1 MTTTTLDRKPVF
13 VFSHPRTAS
22 NLFMK
27 IFKSH
32 PDVIHSEYPFL
43 KVFFFGSTESQ
54 YNRKGPKIDEARAGF
69 QETSLPKSYYESFNK
84 LEEDIRSAGEQV
96 SFLLFQQLSERG
108 LILVKRAK

>member
-1 MTTTTLDRKPVF
+1 
-13 VFSHPRTAS
+13 
-22 NLFMK
+22 MK

-32 PDVIHSEYPFL
+32 PDVIQSEYPFL

-69 QETSLPKSYYESFNK
+69 QETSLPKSYHESFNK

-96 SFLLFQQLSERG
+96 SFLVSQQLSERG